1 MGSELKNLPILIF
14 GVIRHEVLTARPTH
28 RGGFFYNKQTIK
40 GKTMRDIISM
50 HIKII
55 DRYFQILKEINPIYL
70 PHRMTLL
77 LSLEFSKLNIN
88 QLQKLLD
95 TSDENLTHDVSG
107 INNHIDRDTKI
118 MDDSFLLKSLSNNPS

>member
-1 MGSELKNLPILIF
+1 
-14 GVIRHEVLTARPTH
+14 
-28 RGGFFYNKQTIK
+28 
-40 GKTMRDIISM
+40 MRDIMNM

-55 DRYFQILKEINPIYL
+55 DRYFQILKDINPIYL

-77 LSLEFSKLNIN
+77 LSLEFSKLSIN

-118 MDDSFLLKSLSNNPS
+118 MDDNFSLKSLSDNPT

>member
-1 MGSELKNLPILIF
+1 M
-14 GVIRHEVLTARPTH
+14 
-28 RGGFFYNKQTIK
+28 GFFLNKQTIK
-40 GKTMRDIISM
+40 GKIMRDIMNM

-55 DRYFQILKEINPIYL
+55 DRYFQILKDINPIYL

-77 LSLEFSKLNIN
+77 LSLEFSKLSIN

-118 MDDSFLLKSLSNNPS
+118 MDDNFSLKSLSDNPT

>member
-1 MGSELKNLPILIF
+1 M
-14 GVIRHEVLTARPTH
+14 
-28 RGGFFYNKQTIK
+28 GFFLNKQTIK
-40 GKTMRDIISM
+40 GKIMRDIMNM

-55 DRYFQILKEINPIYL
+55 DRYFQILKDINPIYL

-77 LSLEFSKLNIN
+77 LSLEFSKLSIN

-118 MDDSFLLKSLSNNPS
+118 MDDNFSLKSLSDNPS

>member
-1 MGSELKNLPILIF
+1 M
-14 GVIRHEVLTARPTH
+14 
-28 RGGFFYNKQTIK
+28 GFFLNKQTIK
-40 GKTMRDIISM
+40 GKIMRDIMNM

-55 DRYFQILKEINPIYL
+55 DRYFQILKDINPIYL

-77 LSLEFSKLNIN
+77 LSLEFSKLSIN

-118 MDDSFLLKSLSNNPS
+118 MDDKFSLKSLRDNPS

>member
-1 MGSELKNLPILIF
+1 
-14 GVIRHEVLTARPTH
+14 
-28 RGGFFYNKQTIK
+28 
-40 GKTMRDIISM
+40 MRDIMNM

-55 DRYFQILKEINPIYL
+55 DRYFQILKDINPIYL

-77 LSLEFSKLNIN
+77 LSLEFSKLSIN

-118 MDDSFLLKSLSNNPS
+118 MDDKFSLKSLRDNPS

>member
-1 MGSELKNLPILIF
+1 MN
-14 GVIRHEVLTARPTH
+14 
-28 RGGFFYNKQTIK
+28 
-40 GKTMRDIISM
+40 M

-55 DRYFQILKEINPIYL
+55 DRYFQILKDINPIYL

-77 LSLEFSKLNIN
+77 LSLEFSKLSIN

-118 MDDSFLLKSLSNNPS
+118 MDDNFSLKSLSDNPS

>member
-1 MGSELKNLPILIF
+1 M
-14 GVIRHEVLTARPTH
+14 
-28 RGGFFYNKQTIK
+28 GFFLNKQTIK
-40 GKTMRDIISM
+40 GKIMRDIMNM

-55 DRYFQILKEINPIYL
+55 DRYFQILKDINPIYL

-77 LSLEFSKLNIN
+77 LSLEFSKLSIN

-118 MDDSFLLKSLSNNPS
+118 MDDSFSLKSLSDNPS

>member
-1 MGSELKNLPILIF
+1 
-14 GVIRHEVLTARPTH
+14 
-28 RGGFFYNKQTIK
+28 
-40 GKTMRDIISM
+40 MRDIISM

>member
-1 MGSELKNLPILIF
+1 
-14 GVIRHEVLTARPTH
+14 
-28 RGGFFYNKQTIK
+28 
-40 GKTMRDIISM
+40 MRDIMNM

-55 DRYFQILKEINPIYL
+55 DRYFQILKDINPIYL

-77 LSLEFSKLNIN
+77 LSLEFSKLSIN

-118 MDDSFLLKSLSNNPS
+118 MDDNFSLKSLSDNPS

>member
-1 MGSELKNLPILIF
+1 L
-14 GVIRHEVLTARPTH
+14 
-28 RGGFFYNKQTIK
+28 GFFLNKQTIK
-40 GKTMRDIISM
+40 GKIMRDIMNM

-55 DRYFQILKEINPIYL
+55 DRYFQILKDINPIYL

-77 LSLEFSKLNIN
+77 LSLEFSKLSIN

-118 MDDSFLLKSLSNNPS
+118 MDDSFSLKSLSDNPS

>member
-1 MGSELKNLPILIF
+1 L
-14 GVIRHEVLTARPTH
+14 
-28 RGGFFYNKQTIK
+28 GFFNRQTIK
-40 GKTMRDIISM
+40 GKIMRDIMNM

-55 DRYFQILKEINPIYL
+55 DRYFQILKDINPIYL

-77 LSLEFSKLNIN
+77 LSLEFSKLSIN

-118 MDDSFLLKSLSNNPS
+118 MDDSFSLKSLSDNPS

>member
-1 MGSELKNLPILIF
+1 
-14 GVIRHEVLTARPTH
+14 
-28 RGGFFYNKQTIK
+28 
-40 GKTMRDIISM
+40 MRDIMNM

-55 DRYFQILKEINPIYL
+55 DRYFQILKDINPIYL

-77 LSLEFSKLNIN
+77 LSLEFSKLSIN

-118 MDDSFLLKSLSNNPS
+118 MDDSFSLKSLSDNPS